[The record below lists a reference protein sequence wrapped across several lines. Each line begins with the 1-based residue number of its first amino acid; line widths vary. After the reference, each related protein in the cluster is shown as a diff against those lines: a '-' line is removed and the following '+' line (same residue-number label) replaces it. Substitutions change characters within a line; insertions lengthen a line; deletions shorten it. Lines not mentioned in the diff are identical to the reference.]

1 MDICHATSNITNSD
15 DLREKIHEIHNYMR
29 NNGIGYGL
37 TSLKVFNLFYGLM
50 KIEDYGLNEAIGLN
64 DEKCKFSYLLNL
76 VNDPK
81 DRNKFINIL
90 DNETLNIILENENI
104 NKLIGYNIPTDLKPD
119 VYKYLLNEINSIRDI
134 EKSTKEQLSGKIYE
148 YFVGRDQSAIS
159 ELGAYFTNRRIVDF
173 ILNKIKPQLKSDRTI
188 PKMIDMFGGSG
199 GFTIGYMN
207 YLIKNKY
214 EIDWKSQL
222 DNIYHFD
229 INEDVLKSAR
239 LELFCLSQGVF
250 PNMKDNVKRTNSFK
264 QDFKDIGKFDLII
277 TNMPYGGDKIC
288 TSAKKE
294 KRDKIIKYIDNEID
308 IFKKKIISIIE
319 SIEKTDDIK
328 NKKKILDDI
337 KKPKTNIDKFL
348 SLIKDIDIFD
358 NDKNNIKRIQELYNQ
373 SNQLKKENKQ
383 EIENYKKLCVNVNS
397 CSDEIIKFA
406 VKHKLTGTDKEACSL
421 MLIMDLLEVNGT
433 AVGVI
438 KEGLFFDSS
447 YMELR
452 KVLLKEFNVKEIIS
466 VPQNQFENTSTKTSI
481 IIFTREEEKTSYINF
496 SELKVNLYEKDEFIE
511 IIENDKIE
519 IKLKYNKGD
528 IINVEEVFIK
538 TVSIDDIL
546 NNDTISLNSKDYNKV
561 SIIPGEG
568 FELVKIK
575 DISLIT
581 NGKQLDKKNIISGI
595 YPVYSG
601 GLKPIGYHNIYNT
614 ENATIIAG
622 TGHCGFVQFDA
633 GKFYASQCFTIKSDN
648 ILLNKYLFI
657 ICKVLEN
664 LFMNRLSKGTCQKF
678 IRSTDFKELEIPI
691 PKSPE
696 LIEYWENKIS
706 QPFMKKQE
714 KERRFN
720 EIEEEIKMKIK
731 DIQENYECE
740 QVKLGDICKFKDGYD
755 FYRNEMD
762 DRRYYI
768 KDDNLPLL
776 KISSNEITDYIKID
790 EKYKNFIVVYNDI
803 VIGTKGSCGKIRKI
817 NIEKAYHKHG
827 LLKFKDFKINK
838 DYIYYYLLNYLNT
851 DTIDK
856 LTNKSVLA
864 NMKISKLNEIK
875 ISIPKDKS
883 LIENLQPLFN
893 EVEELQKEIKE
904 LNESYNKYLEE
915 LSKAAIKNQEILNIT
930 SNEIHEDIEKE
941 MQEVIEKEEETK
953 SIKSNK
959 SQTIE
964 QLKEQCKSLGI
975 KGYSKKKKDELIELI
990 KNHK

>member
-90 DNETLNIILENENI
+90 DNETLNIIFENEKI
-104 NKLIGYNIPTDLKPD
+104 KLLLGYNIPTDLKPD

-173 ILNKIKPQLKSDRTI
+173 ILNKIKPQLKPDGTI

-239 LELFCLSQGVF
+239 LELFCLSHGVF

-264 QDFKDIGKFDLII
+264 QDFKDIGKFDLIL
-277 TNMPYGGDKIC
+277 TNPPYAGDKIS

-308 IFKKKIISIIE
+308 VFKKKIIE

-328 NKKKILDDI
+328 NKKKILEDI

-358 NDKNNIKRIQELYNQ
+358 NIDDKNNIKRIQELYNQ
-373 SNQLKKENKQ
+373 SNQLKKENKK

-406 VKHKLTGTDKEACSL
+406 GKHKLTGTDKEACSL

-438 KEGLFFDSS
+438 KEGVFFDSS

-452 KVLLKEFNVKEIIS
+452 KVLLTKFNVKEIIS

-481 IIFTREEEKTSYINF
+481 IIFTREQEKTSYINF

-546 NNDTISLNSKDYNKV
+546 KNGTISLNSKDYNKV

-568 FELVKIK
+568 FELVSLG
-575 DISLIT
+575 DICKFNYGTRIT
-581 NGKQLDKKNIISGI
+581 KKNNIVGNI
-595 YPVYSG
+595 PVYGGGDITFYTDKSNRTKNTLILSRYAMSKTCIRIINNEFYLNDSG
-601 GLKPIGYHNIYNT
+601 LSIDSININQNYINYILINNKYQNYIYN
-614 ENATIIAG
+614 NCATG
-622 TGHCGFVQFDA
+622 SVQR
-633 GKFYASQCFTIKSDN
+633 N
-648 ILLNKYLFI
+648 IN
-657 ICKVLEN
+657 
-664 LFMNRLSKGTCQKF
+664 MNSLKDLG
-678 IRSTDFKELEIPI
+678 IPI
-691 PKSPE
+691 PKTPE
-696 LIEYWENKIS
+696 LLEYWENKIS

-714 KERRFN
+714 KERRFK
-720 EIEEEIKMKIK
+720 EVEEDIKMKIK
-731 DIQENYECE
+731 DIQENHECE
-740 QVKLGDICKFKDGYD
+740 EVKLGDICNINSGKF
-755 FYRNEMD
+755 
-762 DRRYYI
+762 
-768 KDDNLPLL
+768 LPKNNIISGKFNIMGGG
-776 KISSNEITDYIKID
+776 KIIGKHNISNRIGH
-790 EKYKNFIVVYNDI
+790 DI
-803 VIGTKGSCGKIRKI
+803 VLTRVGAI
-817 NIEKAYHKHG
+817 NINYISEPYYLTDNG
-827 LLKFKDFKINK
+827 LAIKSQKYNNILIYYYMIINL
-838 DYIYYYLLNYLNT
+838 DYIY
-851 DTIDK
+851 K
-856 LTNKSVLA
+856 LYNGSNQKVIKKTELEEF
-864 NMKISKLNEIK
+864 KIKL
-875 ISIPKDKS
+875 PKDKS
-883 LIENLQPLFN
+883 LIDNLQPLFD

-904 LNESYNKYLEE
+904 LNETYNNYLNE
-915 LSKAAIKNQEILNIT
+915 LSKAAIINQEILN
-930 SNEIHEDIEKE
+930 SNDI
-941 MQEVIEKEEETK
+941 QEELKEENQEEIQEEEPLEEIQEETT

-959 SQTIE
+959 SQTLD